1 LRFSAR
7 KAVAAFS
14 SHQVYYGP
22 TLRASKAVEV
32 IGCHKS
38 KQAYGV
44 NDFAARSDLGGTV
57 EGRLPP
63 GEFSHLH
70 LMAQVRHLVM
80 VRRGLS

>member
-1 LRFSAR
+1 
-7 KAVAAFS
+7 VAAFS

-38 KQAYGV
+38 KQAMGV
-44 NDFAARSDLGGTV
+44 NDFAARSDFGGGTN